1 MSLVYVIAFEDDYNV
16 SETSIMVPMGFTSG
30 VIPYSIDIIEDNFVE
45 GDHSFFVRI
54 VGNEFFT
61 TGDID
66 QTEVVII
73 DDDSK
78 NVKQLSI

>member
-1 MSLVYVIAFEDDYNV
+1 
-16 SETSIMVPMGFTSG
+16 MVPMGFTSG